1 MLEPLSALYVWPIAY
16 SSRCGCESIKQPE
29 ASTRRRV
36 LGEIRRSSLQGTD
49 SVYPPLPLP
58 PHDVLQLRPLS
69 FAHEHDELRNRCAG
83 KMRERF
89 RDGASPLAPRGF
101 YSQNTGGPTCFQI
114 TGESWYEVRDWEVFM
129 FCINADG
136 IRGTLDR
143 TWQRHRDVSRQ
154 YAGEEERCTVRSELC
169 LSYARHQSPWRS
181 QLVTSSL
188 TMRTGTYA
196 STTPR
201 HMGGT

>member
-1 MLEPLSALYVWPIAY
+1 MLEPLSSVWPIAY
-16 SSRCGCESIKQPE
+16 SSRCGCESRSRPD
-29 ASTRRRV
+29 ASTRRRI
-36 LGEIRRSSLQGTD
+36 LGEIRNHIS
-49 SVYPPLPLP
+49 PPGDGLRLPP
-58 PHDVLQLRPLS
+58 PPPSPHDVLQLRPLS

-83 KMRERF
+83 NMRERF

-101 YSQNTGGPTCFQI
+101 YSQNTGGTTCFQI

-129 FCINADG
+129 FCMNADG